1 MTLDQL
7 FVEAGEHLD
16 ELIDARRATSDVM
29 PVSQRRRHWS
39 GVRFA
44 AAALAVAGLL
54 ALVMVVGRHDA
65 TPSSP
70 PDTTTPSPT
79 DTLAHIG
86 PVSVFDTGADL
97 AVFIKPGVAQAQL
110 DLIQSETARVVSEI
124 GTLVRVEYLTP
135 ELAMTEA
142 RRVQGRDSPASA
154 AIRLE
159 STPTLLWMWVSL
171 KTGATLSAVQQTLMQ
186 LPNVLT
192 VWTKD
197 TGAVGQYPLCCYN
210 DGGAIPQTTLAP
222 LATDPADSTPVND
235 ANRGQVDLLLT
246 GLTQL
251 AFANSE
257 YSTTHDGV
265 TTITAWNADQ
275 TQNVAITITPGDPVI
290 PESHI
295 RPLIGVLEQT
305 PDLLRMKYDSNS
317 GWKLVLVVERTSAA
331 PLPSLA
337 DVENLIYGSDP

>member
-1 MTLDQL
+1 
-7 FVEAGEHLD
+7 
-16 ELIDARRATSDVM
+16 
-29 PVSQRRRHWS
+29 
-39 GVRFA
+39 
-44 AAALAVAGLL
+44 
-54 ALVMVVGRHDA
+54 
-65 TPSSP
+65 
-70 PDTTTPSPT
+70 
-79 DTLAHIG
+79 
-86 PVSVFDTGADL
+86 
-97 AVFIKPGVAQAQL
+97 
-110 DLIQSETARVVSEI
+110 
-124 GTLVRVEYLTP
+124 
-135 ELAMTEA
+135 
-142 RRVQGRDSPASA
+142 
-154 AIRLE
+154 
-159 STPTLLWMWVSL
+159 
-171 KTGATLSAVQQTLMQ
+171 
-186 LPNVLT
+186 
-192 VWTKD
+192 
-197 TGAVGQYPLCCYN
+197 
-210 DGGAIPQTTLAP
+210 
-222 LATDPADSTPVND
+222 VND

-251 AFANSE
+251 AFANSA